1 MDEYIEI
8 PKGVSLEVIEG
19 VDTGASFA
27 IANKTITI
35 GRAEASDLKLTDEYV
50 SNKHCQIVFRD
61 DHFTVIDLQSLNK
74 TRVNDNSFQQR
85 NLDDGDIL
93 SLGKTKIKF
102 NWLKQDS

>member
-1 MDEYIEI
+1 MDEYADI

-19 VDTGASFA
+19 ADTSATFN

-35 GRAEASDLKLTDEYV
+35 GRADASDLKLSDEYV

-74 TRVNDNSFQQR
+74 TKVNDNVFQQR

-102 NWLKQDS
+102 RWVKLDM